1 MCEGE
6 GKEYIQIDSL
16 DKQSIS
22 YLNNLEKLLINKSY
36 IKGNII
42 SIEDIE
48 TLENLEVLN
57 INITK
62 NNYPNIFKWKKEI
75 ERMRLNWKISK
86 KHPNIKGK
94 TFKQYIQIQTEKL
107 VEQNKQ
113 FDEKIKSNM
122 KFHENL
128 LKSEDKEKE
137 ITTLHF
143 FTKKNDE
150 NEKYI
155 LKILIKF
162 MPGINLTYKDLAP
175 KILIICHNHLRNKTD
190 IEEYN
195 NEKDKEGNQINNIKC
210 LNIVLTSL
218 INSEDYNIENL
229 STELKRN
236 ISGINSISILSIE
249 KNESK

>member
-6 GKEYIQIDSL
+6 GKEYISIESL
-16 DKQSIS
+16 DKQN
-22 YLNNLEKLLINKSY
+22 LADLTNLEKLLINKTY

-48 TLENLEVLN
+48 TLDNLELLN

-86 KHPNIKGK
+86 KNPNIKGK

-137 ITTLHF
+137 ITTIHF
-143 FTKKNDE
+143 FTKNNDE
-150 NEKYI
+150 SNKYI

-190 IEEYN
+190 IEEFN
-195 NEKDKEGNQINNIKC
+195 NEKDKEGNQTNNIKC